1 MRLLKWDEKHGIAVL
16 LPEDLDD
23 LWVLYVVVEPG
34 DVVKAR
40 TRRERRV
47 EGAKSR
53 GKRVSVSLAVEVE
66 KKALDVLM
74 GRLRLLGT
82 IREAPP
88 EFEDEVG
95 KHHTLSIRPGL
106 PVELRKE
113 KWAQFQLRMV
123 KKACSPKPK
132 PLIVACLDDE
142 EYCVALVGMRDV
154 EVLAEGENTLAKGM
168 GTSSRE
174 EALRPF
180 LMEALSALK
189 SSWEAHRRPVAIIG
203 PSLERDL
210 FLSLLRSREPELAKA
225 VVSVRAVSTGG
236 ISGIYEALRA
246 GILAKALSKARIAR
260 ESEAVRTLLARLGKG
275 DERVAYSFPEVRKAC
290 SYGAVEMLLVADSV
304 LRDAD
309 EATRVEFERLMMEV
323 EEKGGKVMIVSSG
336 HEAGKNLLSLGGLA
350 ALLRFPVG

>member
-1 MRLLKWDEKHGIAVL
+1 MRLLKWDGKHGIAVL

-34 DVVKAR
+34 DLVKAR

-53 GKRVSVSLAVEVE
+53 GKRVSVSLAVQVE
-66 KKALDVLM
+66 KKALDILM

-82 IREAPP
+82 IREAPS
-88 EFEDEVG
+88 EFEDEIG
-95 KHHTLSIRPGL
+95 KHHTLNIKPGL
-106 PVELRKE
+106 PIELRKE
-113 KWAQFQLRMV
+113 RWAQYQVRML
-123 KKACSPKPK
+123 KRACSPKPK

-142 EYCVALVGMRDV
+142 EYCVALVSMRDV
-154 EVLAEGENTLAKGM
+154 EVLAEGRNTLAKS
-168 GTSSRE
+168 TDAPSRE

-189 SSWEAHRRPVAIIG
+189 SSWEAHRKPVAVIG

-210 FLSLLRSREPELAKA
+210 LMGLLRSREPELAKA
-225 VVSVRAVSTGG
+225 VVSVRAVTTGG

-246 GILAKALSKARIAR
+246 GILAKALSKARITR
-260 ESEAVRTLLARLGKG
+260 ESEAIRELLARLGKG
-275 DERVAYSFPEVRKAC
+275 DERVAYGFPDVKKAC
-290 SYGAVEMLLVADSV
+290 SYGAVETLLVADSV

-309 EATRVEFERLMMEV
+309 EATRMELERLMMKV
-323 EEKGGKVMIVSSG
+323 EEKGGKVMIIGSS

-350 ALLRFPVG
+350 ALLRFPIG